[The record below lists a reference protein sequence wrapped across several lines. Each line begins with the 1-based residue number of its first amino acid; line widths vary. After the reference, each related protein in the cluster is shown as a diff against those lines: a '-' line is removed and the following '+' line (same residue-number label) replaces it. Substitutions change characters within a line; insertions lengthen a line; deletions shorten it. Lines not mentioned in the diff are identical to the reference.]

1 METKMDA
8 IYFDHAAT
16 TPLDER
22 VLDAMLPW
30 LKQEFGN
37 ANSMHQM
44 GQRAKVAL
52 EEARDSI
59 ASLLHVE
66 PSEVIFTS
74 GGTESNNGSIRG
86 VFEVAGDKNEIITSR
101 IEHHAVLH
109 TIESLKRHGA
119 RPVYLEPD
127 SEGRIHPDQV
137 REVISDRTALVS
149 LMHVNNEIGS
159 VNPLA
164 EIAEICRENSVPFHS
179 DCVQSVGKIP
189 VDVDELG
196 LDLMSLSGHKLYGPK
211 GVGVMIVRSST
222 PWIPTLTGGSQERR
236 RRGGTSNI
244 PGIVGLQKAMELR
257 IAEMDSH
264 LTHVGEL
271 RRRML
276 NQLEK
281 AFGGQVQ
288 TNGPSDGGV
297 PHILNIGIKNDS
309 NSVID
314 SEMLLLNLDIED
326 VCVSNGSA
334 CTSGAVEPSHVL
346 TGIGLDDKVAN
357 ASLRISFGKDNT
369 LEQVDA
375 FIPKLKRVLDR
386 MLAPA

>member
-59 ASLLHVE
+59 TSLLHVE

-127 SEGRIHPDQV
+127 PEGRIYPDQV
-137 REVISDRTALVS
+137 REVISARHALVS
-149 LMHVNNEIGS
+149 LMHGNQVLGS

-164 EIAEICRENSVPFHS
+164 
-179 DCVQSVGKIP
+179 
-189 VDVDELG
+189 
-196 LDLMSLSGHKLYGPK
+196 
-211 GVGVMIVRSST
+211 
-222 PWIPTLTGGSQERR
+222 
-236 RRGGTSNI
+236 
-244 PGIVGLQKAMELR
+244 
-257 IAEMDSH
+257 
-264 LTHVGEL
+264 
-271 RRRML
+271 
-276 NQLEK
+276 
-281 AFGGQVQ
+281 
-288 TNGPSDGGV
+288 
-297 PHILNIGIKNDS
+297 
-309 NSVID
+309 VI
-314 SEMLLLNLDIED
+314 
-326 VCVSNGSA
+326 
-334 CTSGAVEPSHVL
+334 T
-346 TGIGLDDKVAN
+346 
-357 ASLRISFGKDNT
+357 
-369 LEQVDA
+369 
-375 FIPKLKRVLDR
+375 
-386 MLAPA
+386 